1 VEVDGLFGPGTLAA
15 VNQAI
20 STLVLEWMRLI
31 QYQSYDR
38 WIKADAVREAQREGL
53 ARRAAWPNQ
62 NDVIAK
68 QLMAG
73 TYQPTI

>member
-1 VEVDGLFGPGTLAA
+1 
-15 VNQAI
+15 
-20 STLVLEWMRLI
+20 MRLI

-53 ARRAAWPNQ
+53 ARRAAWPDQ